1 MKNKYSIELARISP
15 NSNKVDVVELSF
27 NPEKMKSVFEELV
40 GGLAGVMKLDNGFFI
55 IYNNSEF
62 TEKDLDF
69 NIGASWFIAKTTKH
83 KDIKIYGN
91 VLVASY
97 KEEDPDTLRSIDFD
111 KLSTIFKDQDEPVVG
126 VSYQYRSAY
135 ATNPSIN

>member
-1 MKNKYSIELARISP
+1 MKNKYTIELARISA

-27 NPEKMKSVFEELV
+27 NPEKMKSVFEDLV

-62 TEKDLDF
+62 TENDLDF
-69 NIGASWFIAKTTKH
+69 NIGASWFIAKITKH

-97 KEEDPDTLRSIDFD
+97 RNEDPNTLRSIDFD
-111 KLSTIFKDQDEPVVG
+111 KMATIFKDQDEPVVG
-126 VSYQYRSAY
+126 ASYQYKSSI
-135 ATNPSIN
+135 NPSIN